1 MSDGSSKNIE
11 DIDVGDE
18 IRCAQIDGM
27 PLDFDHEDTWKNWI
41 GIPKLINYNNK
52 NIYDVQKLNLED
64 TTNANVFD
72 VYFDYYDNY
81 YKITTI
87 NRTIKA
93 TWEHPFFVM
102 RSGGYFFRKT
112 NQIMKGDLLLTSQWE
127 FEEVLAVTFVDE
139 ELETVNLNVEPY
151 DVYFADGILVHNVH
165 DK

>member
-1 MSDGSSKNIE
+1 
-11 DIDVGDE
+11 
-18 IRCAQIDGM
+18 
-27 PLDFDHEDTWKNWI
+27 
-41 GIPKLINYNNK
+41 
-52 NIYDVQKLNLED
+52 
-64 TTNANVFD
+64 
-72 VYFDYYDNY
+72 
-81 YKITTI
+81 
-87 NRTIKA
+87 
-93 TWEHPFFVM
+93 M

>member
-1 MSDGSSKNIE
+1 M
-11 DIDVGDE
+11 VTV
-18 IRCAQIDGM
+18 
-27 PLDFDHEDTWKNWI
+27 L
-41 GIPKLINYNNK
+41 L
-52 NIYDVQKLNLED
+52 IYDFSSFKVWTIFLVFF
-64 TTNANVFD
+64 VFD